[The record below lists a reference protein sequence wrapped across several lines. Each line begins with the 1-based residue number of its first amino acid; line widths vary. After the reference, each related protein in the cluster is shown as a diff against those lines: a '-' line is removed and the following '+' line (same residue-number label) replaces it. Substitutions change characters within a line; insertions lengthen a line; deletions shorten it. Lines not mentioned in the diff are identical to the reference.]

1 MLRKGDPM
9 KIVDEDRFIVYLRW
23 DGSQP
28 DRPDCAEWPLTTCA
42 TYEEA
47 RRIQRE
53 FRHTSRDCVIRY
65 IGPVG
70 GGD

>member
-1 MLRKGDPM
+1 MPRKGIRM
-9 KIVDEDRFIVYLRW
+9 ETVDEDRFIVYLRR
-23 DGSQP
+23 DDSHP
-28 DRPDCAEWPLTTCA
+28 DRPDCSEWPLITCA

-47 RRIQRE
+47 RRVQRE
-53 FRHTSRDCVIRY
+53 FQRTSRDCVIRY